1 MRTATSRP
9 SDHNWRATPNTRSPA
24 CDHRKPDNISSAG
37 HVYQRRQN
45 RMKQL
50 LIFLALNAWTF
61 SGCSKREASSTASGP
76 QPTPEQAAQIESQYV
91 LPPNTGLSGSP
102 ANSAPT
108 RQRDPNAPAAAR
120 PIQERLQG
128 AIHARLTVQLRMFI
142 EKNGRVPD
150 SFSEFANA
158 AMDSAPLAP
167 DGMKFVIDPT
177 DRTVK
182 AVKK

>member
-1 MRTATSRP
+1 MKEQLPVFALCLCALSGCGRKDT
-9 SDHNWRATPNTRSPA
+9 SPA
-24 CDHRKPDNISSAG
+24 
-37 HVYQRRQN
+37 
-45 RMKQL
+45 
-50 LIFLALNAWTF
+50 
-61 SGCSKREASSTASGP
+61 ASSP

-91 LPPNTGLSGSP
+91 LPPNTAPSSSP
-102 ANSAPT
+102 ATPALT
-108 RQRDPNAPAAAR
+108 AQRNPNAAAAAAR

-128 AIHARLTVQLRMFI
+128 AIHAPLTIQLRQFI
-142 EKNGRVPD
+142 EKNGRVPE

-182 AVKK
+182 VVKK

>member
-1 MRTATSRP
+1 M
-9 SDHNWRATPNTRSPA
+9 
-24 CDHRKPDNISSAG
+24 KPLS
-37 HVYQRRQN
+37 
-45 RMKQL
+45 
-50 LIFLALNAWTF
+50 IFLALNAF
-61 SGCSKREASSTASGP
+61 AFCGCSKREASSAASGP
-76 QPTPEQAAQIESQYV
+76 QPTPEQAVQIESEYV
-91 LPPNTGLSGSP
+91 LPPNTGPSGSP

-108 RQRDPNAPAAAR
+108 EQRDPNAPAAAAK

-142 EKNGRVPD
+142 EKNGRVPE
-150 SFSEFANA
+150 SFSEFANST
-158 AMDSAPLAP
+158 MDSAPLAP

>member
-1 MRTATSRP
+1 MRMRTFILLLLSACAT
-9 SDHNWRATPNTRSPA
+9 
-24 CDHRKPDNISSAG
+24 C
-37 HVYQRRQN
+37 
-45 RMKQL
+45 
-50 LIFLALNAWTF
+50 
-61 SGCSKREASSTASGP
+61 GCGKREASSTANNP
-76 QPTPEQAAQIESQYV
+76 QPNPEQAAQIESQYL
-91 LPPNTGLSGSP
+91 LPPNTAGSGSP

-108 RQRDPNAPAAAR
+108 QQRNPNAPAAAR

-128 AIHARLTVQLRMFI
+128 AIHAQLTVQLRQFI
-142 EKNGRVPD
+142 EKNGRVPE